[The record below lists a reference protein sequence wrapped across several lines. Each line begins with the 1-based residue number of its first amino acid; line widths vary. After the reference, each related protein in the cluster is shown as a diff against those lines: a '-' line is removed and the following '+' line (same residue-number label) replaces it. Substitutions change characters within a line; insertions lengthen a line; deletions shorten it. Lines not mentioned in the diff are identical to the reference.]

1 MPSASRTHGKGSLFY
16 DEFALF
22 RIFSMH
28 CSSVN
33 PIQSK
38 PPRFQR
44 LKFSAKYFLDTE
56 FQHHSGAHADL
67 ISIGITSDDGRDF
80 YAVSK
85 EFAPASADWWIRKNV
100 LKNLNPP
107 NGPKIERKP
116 LSEIR
121 EGIVRYIGN
130 DPNPEF
136 YIKDGKQD
144 WTQLCKLF
152 GGADQFPPK
161 FPRFYHDVREL
172 CKKIPKE
179 ILDARKDAHNALA
192 DAKWLKGLYDWLTA
206 NGVNIEQE
214 AFKGPEPEKPL
225 QKTAAPKRLKF
236 KTPQPEK
243 HPPNPKTISGKV
255 HPGSIPPGPRR
266 SSFA

>member
-1 MPSASRTHGKGSLFY
+1 
-16 DEFALF
+16 
-22 RIFSMH
+22 MH

-38 PPRFQR
+38 PPRFQL

-56 FQHHSGAHADL
+56 FQHRSGAHADL

-80 YAVSK
+80 YAISK

-100 LKNLNPP
+100 LKNLDPP

-116 LSEIR
+116 LAEIR
-121 EGIVRYIGN
+121 EGIVQYIGN

-144 WTQLCKLF
+144 WQQLCTLF
-152 GGADQFPPK
+152 GGEDQFPAN

-172 CKKIPKE
+172 CKNIPQV

-206 NGVNIEQE
+206 NGVNVEKE
-214 AFKGPEPEKPL
+214 AFQAPAPEKPT
-225 QKTAAPKRLKF
+225 QKNGAPKRLKF
-236 KTPQPEK
+236 MTPETETQPAK
-243 HPPNPKTISGKV
+243 PKTISGKV
-255 HPGSIPPGPRR
+255 RPGRIPPGTPR
-266 SSFA
+266 SKFA